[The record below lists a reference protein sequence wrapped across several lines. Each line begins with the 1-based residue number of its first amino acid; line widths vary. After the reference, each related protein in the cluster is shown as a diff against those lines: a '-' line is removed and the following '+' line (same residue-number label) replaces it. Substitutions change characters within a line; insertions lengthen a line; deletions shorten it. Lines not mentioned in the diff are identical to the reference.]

1 MDCYLVEVDAVADG
15 SALGYA
21 DVGGDDGRAAEP
33 IGNQVAVEHASP
45 AHYGQTGLLNEVWFV
60 RRNLFHSTG

>member
-1 MDCYLVEVDAVADG
+1 MEVNAVADG

-33 IGNQVAVEHASP
+33 VGDQVAVEHPSSP
-45 AHYGQTGLLNEVWFV
+45 HYGQTGLLNEVWFV
-60 RRNLFHSTG
+60 QRNLFHSTG